1 MLMGFNC
8 LKILSGLQWLDW
20 QNLKLIGDLWDWVLG
35 AACFTAAVAE
45 RAAQQKAKGAPP
57 LHLVTPFALRE
68 HIHCVTRQRAIV
80 ESFRQ
85 NIQRPGDSKWPF
97 DSLVGGHQQPLKGS
111 LNHPKKVTSR
121 IARGLWVEFD
131 SWFHR
136 WLGLHQTK
144 PNLDGTQVESRERP
158 CVTWRFLQVGC
169 YSHEVWGLPGKW
181 ELDLSGRTRGG

>member
-1 MLMGFNC
+1 MADRIFTGLASSVVSYRLIAICFNSC
-8 LKILSGLQWLDW
+8 CKKILYGLQLFENSIWFVMTGLT
-20 QNLKLIGDLWDWVLG
+20 NLKLVGDLWDWVLG

-45 RAAQQKAKGAPP
+45 RAAQRKAKGAPP

-85 NIQRPGDSKWPF
+85 NIQRPDDSKWPF

-121 IARGLWVEFD
+121 IARGIVVELD
-131 SWFHR
+131 SW
-136 WLGLHQTK
+136 L
-144 PNLDGTQVESRERP
+144 S
-158 CVTWRFLQVGC
+158 
-169 YSHEVWGLPGKW
+169 EVAWTPP
-181 ELDLSGRTRGG
+181 D